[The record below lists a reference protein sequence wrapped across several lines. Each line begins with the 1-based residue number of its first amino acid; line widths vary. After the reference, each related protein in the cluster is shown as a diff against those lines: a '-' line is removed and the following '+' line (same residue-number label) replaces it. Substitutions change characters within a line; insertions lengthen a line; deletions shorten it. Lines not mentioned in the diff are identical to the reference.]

1 MKKFN
6 KGGLNKP
13 QKTLMP
19 EKIKAN
25 YFNQIPM
32 TSLKIQDKIING
44 NIINHYYLEYIDNL
58 IKFHKDEKEPIKN
71 YNSVIKYIKDYKYY
85 KKNLDYNKNV
95 NIISFSKYKTNII
108 KSRIND
114 YLSLDNF
121 FTSNKEL
128 LINNNIKKKIRKSS
142 YESKSLKPL
151 FNSYSKINSSKKL
164 KKKGG
169 SLKPDGKELLSVMHL
184 LDAKHDFYNN
194 VSVNTREYMIKSY
207 EKQLETIPSVNN
219 RKVLNDLY
227 GDMSKITKESYYEEN
242 ILIKIINDISQGKLI
257 EDINDYGNFQ
267 FIDINDDST
276 KFIYYPTIDITKMI
290 TENDTENE
298 TIIKIISDYFG
309 YTKSIDNYKY
319 MYDTKIFINN
329 DISQVLSNKNK
340 TIFSKIYDYIYM
352 KIIKN

>member
-257 EDINDYGNFQ
+257 EDISLSNF
-267 FIDINDDST
+267 N
-276 KFIYYPTIDITKMI
+276 KGHIDITYIGNLPNKF
-290 TENDTENE
+290 T
-298 TIIKIISDYFG
+298 
-309 YTKSIDNYKY
+309 YKY
-319 MYDTKIFINN
+319 PLIIQLFPKTN
-329 DISQVLSNKNK
+329 NKNSWFANVFILSL
-340 TIFSKIYDYIYM
+340 TNFLITLFRLDNSVDSWFLYYVIFTNYIYE
-352 KIIKN
+352 